1 MIKVA
6 SLVSYQVIPAKMGGQ
21 KGIYFFLRYFSK
33 YCQLVCYT
41 IKNNQPQGQEN
52 FIVKNILGNG
62 RLRYI
67 NLLYFFKL
75 RKEFKKDGITHLV
88 IEHPYYGW
96 LGFLLKKFANVK
108 LVVHSHNIE
117 SLRFRTTGKWW
128 WGVLWWYERFTHR
141 TADASFFISEEDKKY
156 AIEKFGLIKEK
167 CTVITYGTE
176 KNQIPAP
183 EQRAAAKNEICTNH
197 KIDPSKK
204 IFLYNGTL
212 NYPPNRKALDFI
224 LNDLNPLM
232 EKQSG
237 LSYVIIICGN
247 KLPAE
252 YKNLEAYKNNNII
265 YAGFVEDIEMYFKAA
280 DIFLNP
286 LSDGGGIKT
295 KLVEA
300 LASNNTA
307 ISFMNGAIGV
317 PVMVT
322 GNKLFIVPDNDLNGF
337 EFAIEKAIKF
347 SKEDLPAGFFM
358 HFYWENIAKKAA
370 AFIEKIKD

>member
-21 KGIYFFLRYFSK
+21 KGIYLFLHYFSK
-33 YCQLVCYT
+33 YCSLVCYT

-75 RKEFKKDGITHLV
+75 RKEFKKDGITHLI

-108 LVVHSHNIE
+108 LIVHSHNIE

-141 TADASFFISEEDKKY
+141 SADGNFFISEEDKKY
-156 AIEKFGLIKEK
+156 AIEKFGLVKDI

-176 KNQIPAP
+176 KSQIPSP
-183 EQRAAAKNEICTNH
+183 EQRIAAKNEICANH
-197 KIDPSKK
+197 KTDPSKK

-224 LNDLNPLM
+224 LNDLNPLL
-232 EKQSG
+232 EKQTG
-237 LSYVIIICGN
+237 LNYAIIICGN

-252 YKNLEAYKNNNII
+252 YKNLEEYKSRNII
-265 YAGFVEDIEMYFKAA
+265 YAGFVDDIDVYFKGA

-317 PVMVT
+317 PVRVT
-322 GNKLFIVPDNDLNGF
+322 GNKLFIVPDNDLNEF
-337 EFAIEKAIKF
+337 ELVIEKAVKS
-347 SKEDLPAGFFM
+347 SKEDLPAEFFM
-358 HFYWENIAKKAA
+358 HFYWENIAKKATV
-370 AFIEKIKD
+370 FTEEIKD